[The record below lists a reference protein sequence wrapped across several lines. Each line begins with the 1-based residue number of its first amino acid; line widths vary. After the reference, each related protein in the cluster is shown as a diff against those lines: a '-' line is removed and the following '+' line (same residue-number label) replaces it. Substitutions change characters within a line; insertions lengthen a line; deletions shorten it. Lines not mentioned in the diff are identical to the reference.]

1 VRTNEQFLRTSAKKI
16 FRFSL
21 KAVDPFYAIKKQVKL
36 VEDTLWVAGRLHHLK
51 DIRRILVIG
60 AGKASAPMAQ
70 AIEKILGS
78 RIHKGIVVTK
88 HGYVAPLKKIQL
100 VEGGHPLPDK
110 GGIEGTK
117 RILRLI
123 SNLDQNDLI
132 ICLISGGGSA
142 LLVSPSPGISL
153 KDIKELTDQ
162 LLRCGANIKEINT
175 IRKHI
180 SQVKGGRLAQLAY
193 PAYVMTLILSDV
205 IGSKI
210 DSIAS
215 GPTAPD
221 TTTFSDCLKI
231 IQKYRLKDEI
241 PPSIHDRLKKGAQG
255 KIKETPKPGDPI
267 FKKVRNF
274 IIGSNSSALKAAKQ
288 KAEELGL
295 NAMILPRPVYGDTR
309 RAALRHA
316 NLAKMIRETGD
327 PVFPPACLISG
338 GETTVKVSGKG
349 LGGRNQ
355 EFVLVGATKIA
366 GLENIV
372 MLSAGTDGTDGPT
385 DAAGAICDG
394 KTIKRAPQKGLD
406 PKQYLDN
413 NDSYHFFQK
422 LGDLLKTGPTN
433 TNVMDIHL
441 VLVGTKGRFKKFDF
455 LKTFS

>member
-1 VRTNEQFLRTSAKKI
+1 MRMNEQFLRASARKI

-21 KAVDPFYAIKKQVKL
+21 KAVDPSYAIKKQVKL
-36 VEDTLWVAGRLHHLK
+36 VEDNLWVGGSLYRLK
-51 DIRRILVIG
+51 DIERILVIG

-70 AIEKILGS
+70 AIEKILGP

-100 VEGGHPLPDK
+100 VEGGHPLPDE
-110 GGIEGTK
+110 GGMEGTK
-117 RILRLI
+117 RILNLI
-123 SNLDQNDLI
+123 SNLDQNDLV
-132 ICLISGGGSA
+132 ICLMSGGGSA
-142 LLVSPSPGISL
+142 LLLSPGSGISL

-180 SQVKGGRLAQLAY
+180 SQVKGGRLAQLAH
-193 PAYVMTLILSDV
+193 PAHVITLILSDV
-205 IGSKI
+205 IGSKL

-231 IQKYRLKDEI
+231 IQKYGLKDKI

-255 KIKETPKPGDPI
+255 KIEETPKPGDPI
-267 FKKVRNF
+267 FKKVRNL
-274 IIGSNSSALKAAKQ
+274 IIGSNSLALEAARQ
-288 KAEELGL
+288 KAEGLGF
-295 NAMILPRPVYGDTR
+295 NTTILSRPVSGDTT
-309 RAALRHA
+309 RAAVKHA
-316 NLAKMIRETGD
+316 NLAKRIQEIGD
-327 PVFPPACLISG
+327 PVSPPACLISG
-338 GETTVKVSGKG
+338 GETTVKIKGKG

-366 GLENIV
+366 GLKNIV

-385 DAAGAICDG
+385 DAAGALCDG
-394 KTIKRAPQKGLD
+394 KTIKRALQKGID
-406 PKQYLDN
+406 PGRYLDN
-413 NDSYHFFQK
+413 NDSYHFFGK

-433 TNVMDIHL
+433 TNVMDIHV
-441 VLVGTKGRFKKFDF
+441 VLVGTEG
-455 LKTFS
+455 

>member
-1 VRTNEQFLRTSAKKI
+1 MNEQFLRSAARSI

-36 VEDTLWVAGRLHHLK
+36 VEDNLWVKDNFYNLK
-51 DIRRILVIG
+51 EIKRILVIG

-70 AIEKILGS
+70 AVEKILGP
-78 RIHKGIVVTK
+78 RIHKGVVVTK
-88 HGYVAPLKKIQL
+88 HGYVVPLKRIQL
-100 VEGGHPLPDK
+100 VEGGHPLPDR

-117 RILRLI
+117 RILKLI
-123 SNLDQNDLI
+123 SNLRQNDLV
-132 ICLISGGGSA
+132 ICLVSGGGSS
-142 LLVSPSPGISL
+142 LFVSPSPGISL
-153 KDIKELTDQ
+153 KDKKELTDQ
-162 LLRCGANIKEINT
+162 LLRCGANIQEINA

-180 SQVKGGRLAQLAY
+180 SRVKGGRLAQLAY
-193 PAYVMTLILSDV
+193 PAYVITLILSDV
-205 IGSKI
+205 IGNKI

-221 TTTFSDCLKI
+221 TTTFSDCLRI
-231 IQKYRLKDEI
+231 IQKYKLKDKI
-241 PPSIHDRLKKGAQG
+241 PGSIYDHLKKGTQG
-255 KIKETPKPGDPI
+255 KTEETPKSGDPI

-274 IIGSNSSALKAAKQ
+274 IIGSNAQALEAAKQ
-288 KAEELGL
+288 KAEDLCF
-295 NAMILPRPVYGDTR
+295 NTVILSKPVSGDTT
-309 RAALRHA
+309 RAAVRHA
-316 NLAKMIRETGD
+316 NLAKGVQEKGD
-327 PVFPPACLISG
+327 PVSPPACLISG
-338 GETTVKVSGKG
+338 GETTVMVKGKG

-366 GLENIV
+366 NRRNVV

-394 KTIKRAPQKGLD
+394 KTIKRALQKGLD
-406 PKQYLDN
+406 PKQYLNN

-441 VLVGTKGRFKKFDF
+441 ILVGTKR
-455 LKTFS
+455 

>member
-1 VRTNEQFLRTSAKKI
+1 MRMNEQFLRASARKI
-16 FRFSL
+16 FRFSI
-21 KAVDPFYAIKKQVKL
+21 KAVDPFYAIRKQVKL
-36 VEDTLWVAGRLHHLK
+36 VEDNLWVGRSLYRLK

-60 AGKASAPMAQ
+60 AGKASAPIAQ
-70 AIEKILGS
+70 AVEKILGS

-88 HGYVAPLKKIQL
+88 KGYVVPLKRIEL

-110 GGIEGTK
+110 NGMEGTR
-117 RILRLI
+117 RILKLI
-123 SNLDQNDLI
+123 SNPDQNDLV
-132 ICLISGGGSA
+132 ICLISGGGSS

-153 KDIKELTDQ
+153 KDKKELTDQ
-162 LLRCGANIKEINT
+162 LLRCGADIEEINT

-193 PAYVMTLILSDV
+193 PSYVMTLILSDV

-231 IQKYRLKDEI
+231 IQKYKLKDKI
-241 PPSIHDRLKKGAQG
+241 PPLIYDHLKKGRQG
-255 KIKETPKPGDPI
+255 KIKETPKLGDPI

-274 IIGSNSSALKAAKQ
+274 IIGSNSQALEAAKQ
-288 KAEELGL
+288 KAELIGF
-295 NAMILPRPVYGDTR
+295 NTMILSRPVSGDTT
-309 RAALRHA
+309 RAAVRHA
-316 NLAKMIRETGD
+316 NLAKSIQKIGD

-338 GETTVKVSGKG
+338 GETTVKIKGKG

-355 EFVLVGATKIA
+355 EFILVGATKIA
-366 GLENIV
+366 GLKNMV

-385 DAAGAICDG
+385 DAAGAICNG
-394 KTIKRAPQKGLD
+394 KTIKRALQKGLN

-441 VLVGTKGRFKKFDF
+441 ILVGTKR
-455 LKTFS
+455 

>member
-1 VRTNEQFLRTSAKKI
+1 MNEQFLRASARKI
-16 FRFSL
+16 FRFSI
-21 KAVDPFYAIKKQVKL
+21 KAVDPFYAIRKQVKL
-36 VEDTLWVAGRLHHLK
+36 VEDNLWVGRSLYRLK

-70 AIEKILGS
+70 AVEKILGS

-88 HGYVAPLKKIQL
+88 KGYVVPLKRIEL

-110 GGIEGTK
+110 RGMEGTK
-117 RILRLI
+117 RILKLI
-123 SNLDQNDLI
+123 SNLDENDLV
-132 ICLISGGGSA
+132 ICLISGGGSS

-153 KDIKELTDQ
+153 KDKKELTDQ
-162 LLRCGANIKEINT
+162 LLRCGADIEEINT

-193 PAYVMTLILSDV
+193 PSYVMTLILSDV
-205 IGSKI
+205 IGGKI

-231 IQKYRLKDEI
+231 IQKYKLKDKI
-241 PPSIHDRLKKGAQG
+241 PPLIYDHLKKGRQG
-255 KIKETPKPGDPI
+255 KIKETPKLGDPI

-274 IIGSNSSALKAAKQ
+274 IIGSNSQALEAAKQ
-288 KAEELGL
+288 KAELIGF
-295 NAMILPRPVYGDTR
+295 NTMILSRPVSGDTT
-309 RAALRHA
+309 RAAVRHA
-316 NLAKMIRETGD
+316 NLAKSIQKIGD

-338 GETTVKVSGKG
+338 GETTVKIKGKG

-355 EFVLVGATKIA
+355 EFILVGATKIA
-366 GLENIV
+366 GLKNMV

-385 DAAGAICDG
+385 DAAGAICNG
-394 KTIKRAPQKGLD
+394 KTIKRALQKGLN

-441 VLVGTKGRFKKFDF
+441 ILVGTKR
-455 LKTFS
+455 